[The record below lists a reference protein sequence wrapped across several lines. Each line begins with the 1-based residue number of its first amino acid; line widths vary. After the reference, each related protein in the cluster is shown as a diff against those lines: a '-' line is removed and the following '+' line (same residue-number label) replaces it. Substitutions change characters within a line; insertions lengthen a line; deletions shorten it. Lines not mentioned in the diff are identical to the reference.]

1 MIFMLKIELHS
12 KVYKRLKISSEGGDY
27 GHRSYPV
34 TKHDNFKHKQQQA
47 TSRILND
54 SEPSDTPNLVQV
66 LDTSMF
72 GSVGK
77 EIEALCARRSQL
89 LKHDVARNPRLPFTR
104 SNVSNN
110 RSKEPGK
117 LVNQR
122 ATHLTH
128 KNIIDVEDDCMMI
141 DAPAVVPTVV
151 DLSSDDEDGEHQR
164 RSNIYQ
170 KVVLKPVGKLLMK
183 DSMNIQKSKVV
194 KEQVESMN
202 GKVNINKFRA
212 KDDVEID
219 DDSHQPF
226 QEKESNYE
234 TNTADHSLK
243 DIQRKAPSKEVRNVS
258 YTVDIRIEKD
268 EYDGSRDDV
277 VIENDNHQIHQKEE
291 YNLQTYAED
300 NGLENICKKMAVTSE
315 CSEEKESNYETYTV
329 DHRLEDIRSIAPRKE
344 DILRSKAVRDKV
356 ESING
361 KFDIR
366 IDKGGNFGAEDVVVE
381 ENSHQSFWEK
391 ESNYETN
398 NVNDRLEYKQSKAP
412 SKKKEEHNLQTDAE
426 DDGLVNMWNG
436 VIVALECPKDYHI
449 PLSNHAKGGA
459 QSLSYPAKGGTQQEE
474 ARGELEIKKEKGVYV
489 GVEDEDN
496 YQTETENDGLQDI
509 WKEMSMALECSKN
522 FALDPSSDVEVR
534 ESEED
539 CDHSFVLKDDL
550 GYLCRICGVIDR
562 GIETIFEFQ
571 YNKYKRSTR
580 THISDSWNGKDRD
593 STEMVGVKFSEDDLT
608 VTDIS
613 AHPRHM
619 KQMKLHQEEGFNF
632 LVSNL
637 VGDNPGGCI
646 LAHAPGSGKTFMI
659 ISFMQSFLG
668 KYPQARPLVVLPKGI
683 LATWKKE
690 FKTWQVED
698 IPLYDFYTAKAENRS
713 QQLEVLH
720 KWVEHKS
727 ILFLGYK
734 QFSTIVCD
742 DGNSEIS
749 TSCQE
754 ILLKVPSILIL
765 DEGHTPRNENTDV
778 LQSLAKVQTPRKVV
792 LSGTLYQNHVK
803 EVFNIIN
810 LVRPKFLRMET
821 SRSLV
826 KRIMSRVD
834 IPGAR
839 KQFKAGSDSAFYDL
853 VEHTLQKD
861 QDFRRKVTVI
871 QDLREM
877 TSKILHY
884 YKGDFLD
891 ELPGLVDFTV
901 ILNLSS
907 RQKLEVQKLKKMG
920 RNFKISSVGSAVYL
934 HPKLNSFSENQYASD
949 HMVDE
954 MIGKLDVSEGVKAKF
969 FLNMLS
975 LCESAGEKLLVFS
988 QYLLPLKFLERLA
1001 VKMKGWS
1008 LGREL
1013 FVITGDSSSDHRE
1026 WSMEQFNN
1034 SPDAKVFFGSIK
1046 ACGEGISLVGASR
1059 VIIMDIHLNPS
1070 VTRQAIGRAF
1080 RPGQKKKV
1088 FVYRLVAADSLE
1100 EEDHS
1105 ICFKKELISKMWF
1118 EWDEYCGYQDFEV
1131 ETIDVKECGDLF
1143 LESSQLGE
1151 DIDPS
1156 IILGLSTG
1164 VGSSIS
1170 YFRSA

>member
-1 MIFMLKIELHS
+1 
-12 KVYKRLKISSEGGDY
+12 
-27 GHRSYPV
+27 
-34 TKHDNFKHKQQQA
+34 
-47 TSRILND
+47 
-54 SEPSDTPNLVQV
+54 
-66 LDTSMF
+66 
-72 GSVGK
+72 
-77 EIEALCARRSQL
+77 
-89 LKHDVARNPRLPFTR
+89 
-104 SNVSNN
+104 
-110 RSKEPGK
+110 
-117 LVNQR
+117 
-122 ATHLTH
+122 
-128 KNIIDVEDDCMMI
+128 
-141 DAPAVVPTVV
+141 
-151 DLSSDDEDGEHQR
+151 
-164 RSNIYQ
+164 
-170 KVVLKPVGKLLMK
+170 
-183 DSMNIQKSKVV
+183 
-194 KEQVESMN
+194 MN

-315 CSEEKESNYETYTV
+315 CSE
-329 DHRLEDIRSIAPRKE
+329 
-344 DILRSKAVRDKV
+344 
-356 ESING
+356 
-361 KFDIR
+361 
-366 IDKGGNFGAEDVVVE
+366 
-381 ENSHQSFWEK
+381 
-391 ESNYETN
+391 
-398 NVNDRLEYKQSKAP
+398 
-412 SKKKEEHNLQTDAE
+412 
-426 DDGLVNMWNG
+426 
-436 VIVALECPKDYHI
+436 DYHI

-1151 DIDPS
+1151 DVRV
-1156 IILGLSTG
+1156 L
-1164 VGSSIS
+1164 
-1170 YFRSA
+1170 YKR

>member
-1 MIFMLKIELHS
+1 MDPDINYPSSAPELHS

-66 LDTSMF
+66 LDTRMF

-104 SNVSNN
+104 SNVPNN
-110 RSKEPGK
+110 WSKEP
-117 LVNQR
+117 
-122 ATHLTH
+122 
-128 KNIIDVEDDCMMI
+128 
-141 DAPAVVPTVV
+141 VVPTVV
-151 DLSSDDEDGEHQR
+151 DLSSDDEDSEHRR

-170 KVVLKPVGKLLMK
+170 KVVLEPVGKLLTK

-202 GKVNINKFRA
+202 GKVDINKFGA

-226 QEKESNYE
+226 QEKES
-234 TNTADHSLK
+234 DHSLK
-243 DIQRKAPSKEVRNVS
+243 DIRRKAPSKEVRNVS

-268 EYDGSRDDV
+268 EYDGSGDDQ
-277 VIENDNHQIHQKEE
+277 VIENYNHQIHQKEE
-291 YNLQTYAED
+291 HNLQTYAED

-315 CSEEKESNYETYTV
+315 CS
-329 DHRLEDIRSIAPRKE
+329 
-344 DILRSKAVRDKV
+344 
-356 ESING
+356 
-361 KFDIR
+361 
-366 IDKGGNFGAEDVVVE
+366 
-381 ENSHQSFWEK
+381 Q
-391 ESNYETN
+391 
-398 NVNDRLEYKQSKAP
+398 
-412 SKKKEEHNLQTDAE
+412 
-426 DDGLVNMWNG
+426 
-436 VIVALECPKDYHI
+436 DYHV
-449 PLSNHAKGGA
+449 PLSNHAKGEA
-459 QSLSYPAKGGTQQEE
+459 QSLSYPAKGGAQSRSSPAKGGTQLEE
-474 ARGELEIKKEKGVYV
+474 AGGELEIKKEKGVYV

-496 YQTETENDGLQDI
+496 YQTETEIDGLQDL

-534 ESEED
+534 ESED

-562 GIETIFEFQ
+562 GIETIFEFR

-580 THISDSWNGKDRD
+580 TYISDSWNGKDRH
-593 STEMVGVKFSEDDLT
+593 STEMVGVKFSEDNLT

-891 ELPGLVDFTV
+891 ELAGLVDFTV

-907 RQKLEVQKLKKMG
+907 RQKLEVQKLKKMA

-934 HPKLNSFSENQYASD
+934 HPKLNSFPENQSTSD

-1001 VKMKGWS
+1001 VKMKGWN

-1105 ICFKKELISKMWF
+1105 ICFKKELISKTWF
-1118 EWDEYCGYQDFEV
+1118 EWDEHCGYQGFEV

-1151 DIDPS
+1151 DARV
-1156 IILGLSTG
+1156 L
-1164 VGSSIS
+1164 
-1170 YFRSA
+1170 YKR